1 MTFETLDYYVMKTL
15 DDLESWEYPSLP
27 LKRDGKNLFIGSGNA
42 SSVAGI
48 FAKKFGGN
56 AVSIANYR
64 EYLSSQSG
72 SDFASINIINASG
85 GKDGVNMASFLKQ
98 NGFNFNLLTCNPQ
111 PPAGEFLPKENIFI
125 FPSFVE
131 PPTYNVSTY
140 ASMIYAIMK
149 ERVADIKEKIRTME
163 IPDLRKYKFI
173 FFVAED
179 KYELPAIMSARKV
192 GESLAGLGSAGE
204 GISSAQHGMIVHEN
218 DNRLDF
224 CMNCETGTKN
234 VYKLEIQSYLG
245 LVMSAYYIIGKNQ
258 TESDMGNIMKNYQ
271 STAQKLG
278 WKFNKVW

>member
-1 MTFETLDYYVMKTL
+1 MQTETVDYYVMKTL
-15 DDLESWEYPSLP
+15 DSLEGWTYPSLP
-27 LKRDGKNLFIGSGNA
+27 LKHDNKNLFLGSGNA
-42 SSVAGI
+42 SNVAGI

-56 AVSIANYR
+56 AVSVANYK
-64 EYLSSQSG
+64 EYLSARHT

-85 GKDGVNMASFLKQ
+85 GKDGINMASFLKE
-98 NGFNFNLLTCNPQ
+98 NGFNFSLFTCNPQ
-111 PPAGEFLPKENIFI
+111 PPAGEFTPKENVFV

-149 ERVADIKEKIRTME
+149 ENVGDIKENIKNME
-163 IPDLRKYKFI
+163 IPDLRKHKFI

-179 KYELPAIMSARKV
+179 KYELPAVMSARKV

-204 GISSAQHGMIVHEN
+204 GIATAVHGMLVHEN
-218 DNRLDF
+218 NDRLDF
-224 CMNCETGTKN
+224 CMNCDTGTKN
-234 VYKLEIQSYLG
+234 TYKLEIDSYLG
-245 LVMSAYYIIGKNQ
+245 LIMSAYYIIGKNQ
-258 TESDMGNIMKNYQ
+258 TASDMESIMKNYT